1 MYAREFAVKV
11 NAIKYRYKDLRDM
24 SDIEE
29 PKSVDEEKKKESFIQ
44 KGVLKHEK
52 KKKIKPAS
60 DMSKAV
66 RYSPEYN
73 VGLDD
78 EQVKERIE
86 NGYVNV
92 TSKKKGKSY
101 GSIICGNVFTFFNI
115 LTFIVAAALIWARAT
130 ATQLFFLVIII
141 ANILIGIIQ
150 EIRSK
155 HTIDK
160 LSIITAPTA
169 IAVRNGI
176 KTALP
181 ISELVLDDVVHF
193 ELGNQVCSD
202 CVVMVGEC
210 EVNESIITG
219 ESVAVQK
226 KAGDTLYSGSY
237 ISSGSCYARVEKVGE
252 NNYIETLA
260 SNAKKYKKPR
270 SELRNSIVL
279 IIKVVTIFIIPISL
293 LMIIGGLSRSQD
305 VIRVEDVQRTINST
319 SGAIIGMIPAG
330 MFLLTSVAL
339 AVGVIRLGRKNAL
352 VQDLYCIEMLARVDV
367 LCIDKTGTLT
377 DGTMR
382 VKSTV
387 PLENDCKYD
396 INDIISSLLNATGDN
411 NQTAIALNNEFGGN
425 AKYNTICAMPFSSSR
440 KLSAAS
446 FEDVGTF
453 VLGAPEFVIK
463 TRDPALEALVN
474 ENAASGYRVVIIAHS
489 DKQIENN
496 KLPSGLKPLYL
507 VAIEDHIR
515 EDAIETIKWFKD
527 NDVAIKIISG
537 DNPITVSEVAKRV
550 GVADAD
556 KYISLDGLSSQE
568 VVEAANQYTVFGR
581 VTPEQ
586 KCLLIRAQKAKGH
599 TVAMMGDGVN
609 DILAM
614 READCSVAIASG
626 SEAARNV
633 SHLVL
638 LDSNFSSMPSVVV
651 EGRRVVNNI
660 TKSSSLFLMKTFMS
674 ICLSIIFIL
683 MGSDYPLQTNYLLL
697 LEMFVIGLP
706 SFFLA
711 LQTNKQRIQGNF
723 MSNVISR
730 AIPGGLALVINVMLM
745 YLFRGFVVHTY
756 GAGAISD
763 EIFTSLLVL
772 SLSWTGFMV
781 LIKICEPF
789 NAYRIFLIII
799 TFVLMLVTIILMGE
813 TLGIAPFDFTQP
825 VQLASLFL
833 LISMVLLTYFVVS
846 MVMKVLITI
855 KVMTE

>member
-1 MYAREFAVKV
+1 MDNGEL
-11 NAIKYRYKDLRDM
+11 KDEM
-24 SDIEE
+24 
-29 PKSVDEEKKKESFIQ
+29 VEKTESFIQ
-44 KGVLKHEK
+44 KDVIKHTK
-52 KKKIKPAS
+52 KKKLKPAA
-60 DMSKAV
+60 DMSGAV
-66 RYSPEYN
+66 RYFPEYN
-73 VGLDD
+73 VGLSD
-78 EQVKERIE
+78 EQVKERQDH
-86 NGYVNV
+86 GYINV
-92 TSKKKGKSY
+92 TSAKKGKSY
-101 GSIICGNVFTFFNI
+101 GSIICSNIFTFFNV
-115 LTFIVAAALIWARAT
+115 LTFIVAAALILAGASF
-130 ATQLFFLVIII
+130 TQLFFLVIIT
-141 ANILIGIIQ
+141 ANILLGIIQ

-155 HTIDK
+155 ITIDK
-160 LSIITAPTA
+160 LSIVTAPTA
-169 IAVRNGI
+169 MTIRNGVQ
-176 KTALP
+176 TA
-181 ISELVLDDVVHF
+181 IRVNELVLDDVVKL
-193 ELGNQVCSD
+193 EMGNQVCSD
-202 CVVMVGEC
+202 CIVLSGEC

-219 ESVAVQK
+219 ESIAVRK
-226 KAGDTLYSGSY
+226 KTGDILYSGSY
-237 ISSGSCYARVEKVGE
+237 ISSGNCYARVERVGV

-260 SNAKKYKKPR
+260 SNAKKYKKPQ
-270 SELRNSIVL
+270 SELRGSIVM
-279 IIKVVTIFIIPISL
+279 IIKVVTVFIIPISL

-305 VIRVEDVQRTINST
+305 AITFEDVRRTINST

-339 AVGVIRLGRKNAL
+339 AVGVIRLAKKNAL

-367 LCIDKTGTLT
+367 LCLDKTGTLT

-382 VKSTV
+382 VKSLI
-387 PLENDCKYD
+387 PLKDDCPYEIKD
-396 INDIISSLLNATGDN
+396 IVGSLLSATGDN
-411 NQTAIALNNEFGGN
+411 NQTAIALGNEYGALN
-425 AKYNTICAMPFSSSR
+425 KYRTVTALPFSSQR
-440 KLSAAS
+440 KLSAAT

-463 TRDPALEALVN
+463 TRDPMLEALVN
-474 ENAASGYRVVIIAHS
+474 ENAAAGYRVVVIAHS
-489 DKQIENN
+489 DKAIENN
-496 KLPSGLKPLYL
+496 AIPSDVEPLYL
-507 VAIEDHIR
+507 ISIEDHIR

-527 NDVAIKIISG
+527 NDVDIKIISG

-550 GVADAD
+550 GVKNAE

-683 MGSDYPLQTNYLLL
+683 MGRDYPLQTNHLLL

-723 MSNVISR
+723 LSNVVSR
-730 AIPGGLALVINVMLM
+730 AIPGGFALVINVMLM
-745 YLFRGFVVHTY
+745 YLYREFVVHTY
-756 GAGAISD
+756 GVGVLSG
-763 EIFTSLLVL
+763 EVFTSLLVL

-789 NAYRIFLIII
+789 NAYRIFLVII
-799 TFVLMLVTIILMGE
+799 TFALMLFFIIFMGD
-813 TLGIAPFDFTQP
+813 TLGIPAFDLNNP
-825 VQLASLFL
+825 VHLASIFL
-833 LISMVLLTYFVVS
+833 LISLVLLTYFIVS
-846 MVMKVLITI
+846 MVMKILVTVKI
-855 KVMTE
+855 MTE